1 MSKKINTVLLGGSN
15 SIMNGALKAG
25 LSFKSDLTN
34 IAMGASSVVQNASEL
49 SKSRA
54 AIINS
59 DLVITESNVN
69 DSHNVNVL
77 DLPINY
83 MLERISEFYSEL
95 YKLNKRCVV
104 LILPVKHLEGKTE
117 SLDVIQMVNQAHRA
131 NAIKYQFYIV
141 DLAMHFSKLSKE
153 VIDMLMPDP
162 RHVNNSYMYNLGINV
177 INYITSLKLSTTNN
191 VNLNIAESRYSFL
204 DASLFGKVE
213 KKRNSMFEVEL
224 LELREGDSYKFK
236 KSAYGHYIIGIATW
250 SDGNSAIKITNKYGE
265 LKKCFNNLNA
275 FNEVSVPIKIDDSTK
290 FNTIK
295 LDIEKTEESVNVKDF
310 TNCKDN
316 TKLAGFYISKDLEV
330 CNITDIYAYDKN
342 GDYDYELDFLIPDST
357 PYFHSIKF
365 FLSRVSMGQLVN
377 FKYKNFKGD
386 ASSFYANFT
395 KDVAVFFINK
405 DIKLAYK
412 LMRLALFINPNNQ
425 LAKKWIKNQRLK
437 NK

>member
-1 MSKKINTVLLGGSN
+1 
-15 SIMNGALKAG
+15 MNGALKAG
-25 LSFKSDLTN
+25 LSCKSDLTN

-77 DLPINY
+77 NLPINY

-117 SLDVIQMVNQAHRA
+117 SLDVIRMINQAHRA
-131 NAIKYQFYIV
+131 NAIKHQFYIV
-141 DLAMHFSKLSKE
+141 DLAMYFSKLSQE

-177 INYITSLKLSTTNN
+177 INYITSLKLSTTND
-191 VNLNIAESRYSFL
+191 VNSNITESRYSFL

-213 KKRNSMFEVEL
+213 KKHNSMFEVEL
-224 LELREGDSYKFK
+224 LELMEGDTYKFK
-236 KSAYGHYIIGIATW
+236 KSVYGYYIIGIATW

-265 LKKCFNNLNA
+265 LRKCFNNLNA
-275 FNEVSVPIKIDDSTK
+275 FNEVTVPIKIDESTE

-295 LDIEKTEESVNVKDF
+295 IDIEKTEESVNVKNF

-316 TKLAGFYISKDLEV
+316 TKLAGFYIVKDLEV
-330 CNITDIYAYDKN
+330 CNVTDIYDN
-342 GDYDYELDFLIPDST
+342 DNDNDYELDFLIPDSA

-365 FLSRVSMGQLVN
+365 FLSRVTMGQLVN
-377 FKYKNFKGD
+377 FKYNNFKGD

-395 KDVAVFFINK
+395 KDVAIFFINK